1 MQNTTSNSITILPDP
16 TIEAAATEPKVIPAD
31 SSLNEFFAGI
41 MQAVRACTDAT
52 STDSLP
58 SILARDY
65 TAPIGTG
72 YYMQAHLGSIRGKL
86 QAALT
91 NVKILNPTDV
101 ETVLRAV
108 AIELVNGYTRTRTQE
123 LQAALRG
130 TEESQSDLLKEQIQ
144 ARIMACMQR
153 AALSREFSNSEVEL
167 LVNQAEE
174 GNHRIAENMAGRDVR
189 FLAESTD
196 WQSLADALCSIPG
209 AGAVTVSIE
218 PINVQGNSV
227 MLKPGINGWSLHI
240 WADASWLPIQASLG
254 VFEQVQAERAML
266 DKVRRDSG
274 KWPLNTSGGLFA
286 DELR

>member
-1 MQNTTSNSITILPDP
+1 MQNTMNSSITILPAP
-16 TIEAAATEPKVIPAD
+16 TIKTAFTAPKVIPTD
-31 SSLNEFFAGI
+31 SSLGEFLTGV
-41 MQAVRACTDAT
+41 MQDVRACTDAT
-52 STDSLP
+52 NTDSLP
-58 SILARDY
+58 SILARDD
-65 TAPIGTG
+65 TTPSGTG

-123 LQAALRG
+123 LQATLRG
-130 TEESQSDLLKEQIQ
+130 TEESRSDSLKEQIQ
-144 ARIMACMQR
+144 ARLMACMQR
-153 AALSREFSNSEVEL
+153 AALSREFSTSEVEL
-167 LVNQAEE
+167 LVKQAEE

-274 KWPLNTSGGLFA
+274 KLPLNTGGGLFA